1 MHAKQIIYTVN
12 PIMKRMKNASVG
24 SNHPVDKG
32 WAWVILASK
41 YTHMEDK

>member
-1 MHAKQIIYTVN
+1 MHAKQIIYALIS
-12 PIMKRMKNASVG
+12 IMKRMKNASVG

-41 YTHMEDK
+41 YGYMEDK

>member
-1 MHAKQIIYTVN
+1 
-12 PIMKRMKNASVG
+12 MKRMKNASVG

-41 YTHMEDK
+41 YDYMEDK